1 MSGYKRMVI
10 FTKNAYQL
18 VKQITWDDIIKKME
32 NEFELETCVSYV
44 NPGSA
49 PTIILHN
56 ENQPKTIYEAVQE
69 IEKDWITNSCHVYTS
84 FAKSALTFGRHND
97 KVNVLIVGAI
107 GQVSYKFDDGSTYLV
122 EPGDSLYISAG
133 EYHDPIVHSARA
145 TLSIS
150 TPQSPK
156 FKI

>member
-1 MSGYKRMVI
+1 MVL
-10 FTKNAYQL
+10 FSKDAYQL
-18 VKQITWDDIIKKME
+18 VKQITWDDVIKKME

-44 NPGSA
+44 NTTSA

-56 ENQPKTIYEAVQE
+56 ENQPKSIFEAVQE
-69 IEKDWITNSCHVYTS
+69 IEKDWVTNSCHVYTS
-84 FAKSALTFGRHND
+84 FAKSALTFGRHKD
-97 KVNVLIVGAI
+97 DVNVLIVGAI
-107 GQVSYKFDDGSTYLV
+107 GKVSYKFDDGSTYTV

-150 TPQSPK
+150 TPSSPP
-156 FKI
+156 FQI

>member
-1 MSGYKRMVI
+1 MVL
-10 FTKNAYQL
+10 FSKNAYQL
-18 VKQITWDDIIKKME
+18 VKQITWDDVIKKME

-44 NPGSA
+44 NPTSA

-56 ENQPKTIYEAVQE
+56 ENQPKSIFDAVKE
-69 IEKDWITNSCHVYTS
+69 IEKDWVANSCHVYTS

-107 GQVSYKFDDGSTYLV
+107 GTVSYKFDDGSTYLV

-150 TPQSPK
+150 TPSSPPPQ
-156 FKI
+156 I

>member
-1 MSGYKRMVI
+1 MVL
-10 FTKNAYQL
+10 FSKNAYQL
-18 VKQITWDDIIKKME
+18 VKQITWDDVIKKME

-44 NPGSA
+44 NPTSA

-56 ENQPKTIYEAVQE
+56 ENQPKSIFDAVRE
-69 IEKDWITNSCHVYTS
+69 IEKDWVTNSCHVYTS

-97 KVNVLIVGAI
+97 NVNVLIVGAI
-107 GQVSYKFDDGSTYLV
+107 GKVSYKFDDGSTYLV

-150 TPQSPK
+150 TPSLPPLQT
-156 FKI
+156 